1 MIWNEKWISFPNDAP
16 ENLSLYII
24 VQSVDTGIRGSLS
37 CNFPVWIFP
46 FTFISM
52 ASPLGS
58 PVWLPF
64 PWSHFSWL
72 WLSTES
78 VSPRRPLWKFSLW
91 PHSKLANERCPLF
104 TLRFY
109 ELWMIPWIWQILN
122 KCLMKER
129 RGRSAYQMILI
140 FHFAHPLVFL
150 LITWALWT
158 AKIYSFR
165 WRFISKSS
173 GSLP

>member
-1 MIWNEKWISFPNDAP
+1 MILFRPLNKTFLGGDKFRCSEMKSGFLSRMMPP
-16 ENLSLYII
+16 ENFSLYII

-78 VSPRRPLWKFSLW
+78 VSPRRPLWKFSPW

-122 KCLMKER
+122 KCLM
-129 RGRSAYQMILI
+129 
-140 FHFAHPLVFL
+140 
-150 LITWALWT
+150 
-158 AKIYSFR
+158 
-165 WRFISKSS
+165 
-173 GSLP
+173 